1 MNHASESALVAIIT
15 TLVAISCLGVI
26 YRFRSFIVRERL
38 FIPYV
43 CLTWSI
49 IAIVVTA
56 VVASAQSDPAEGIF
70 TTKSWFSYG
79 WNTGMSMFSIRINTW
94 NRYLAV
100 IIYQVLFCACE
111 TLIPNPSSL
120 IQFHRLGKVV
130 RSILGSLLV
139 NVFRS
144 YLLVSIQSGQHTTD
158 ARLMEVLGAQAAY
171 NIFVFYSSL
180 TDSYIMLSQVRG
192 CF

>member
-94 NRYLAV
+94 NRYLFV
-100 IIYQVLFCACE
+100 IIYQVLFAHAKHFFRTPHHSYNSIASVRWCDRSWE
-111 TLIPNPSSL
+111 VSSSTC
-120 IQFHRLGKVV
+120 FGATCSSASRA
-130 RSILGSLLV
+130 GSTQLTHGSCKCWGHKLL
-139 NVFRS
+139 
-144 YLLVSIQSGQHTTD
+144 TT
-158 ARLMEVLGAQAAY
+158 
-171 NIFVFYSSL
+171 YSSF
-180 TDSYIMLSQVRG
+180 TAASRTRTSCSVR
-192 CF
+192 